1 MNIEKYY
8 SNHFQVDLQTAQQ
21 HAKTFIRGTHALS
34 FNDFLPGRDCCLNL
48 IQDSEKFLV
57 CFFFQVLLDQAIHQV
72 YMPNHKHYDDM
83 FSPVKFLG
91 MLATANTNMP
101 PRHLIIL
108 SLLHAKNNIET
119 NDELP
124 SFCSFLFKEF
134 TDRIQQWTDISGL
147 RDTEVPKHI
156 FTAMHGE
163 IALEALVT
171 MGRSDEQGNYFSHQ
185 YSLEDLGK
193 RLVII
198 RDTLY
203 SMV

>member
-1 MNIEKYY
+1 MTYHGE
-8 SNHFQVDLQTAQQ
+8 
-21 HAKTFIRGTHALS
+21 
-34 FNDFLPGRDCCLNL
+34 
-48 IQDSEKFLV
+48 
-57 CFFFQVLLDQAIHQV
+57 
-72 YMPNHKHYDDM
+72 YDEM
-83 FSPVKFLG
+83 FSPVKFHG

-124 SFCSFLFKEF
+124 AFCSSLFKELKN
-134 TDRIQQWTDISGL
+134 RIQQWADIAEL
-147 RDTEVPKHI
+147 KDTEVPKHI

-163 IALEALVT
+163 IALEALGI
-171 MGRSDEQGNYFSHQ
+171 MGRSNEQGNYFSHQ